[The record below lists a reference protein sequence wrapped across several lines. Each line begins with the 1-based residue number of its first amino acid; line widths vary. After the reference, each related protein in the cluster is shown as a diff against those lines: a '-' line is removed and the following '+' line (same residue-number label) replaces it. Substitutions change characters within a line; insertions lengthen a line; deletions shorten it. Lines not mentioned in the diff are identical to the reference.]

1 MFKIKTLFSFFILFP
16 LIVFGQFKKSD
27 IRLSS
32 DFVES
37 ILIDQRGIK
46 WIGTDEGL
54 NLITHSNIY
63 PFYSNISNKKGI
75 LNSEVHKI
83 KEVNDEDV
91 IIDINHALAG
101 KTLTFDIEI
110 IDIK

>member
-27 IRLSS
+27 IGLSS

-46 WIGTDEGL
+46 WIGTDEGFKFNNSFKYL
-54 NLITHSNIY
+54 
-63 PFYSNISNKKGI
+63 PI
-75 LNSEVHKI
+75 LLQYFK
-83 KEVNDEDV
+83 
-91 IIDINHALAG
+91 
-101 KTLTFDIEI
+101 
-110 IDIK
+110 

>member
-1 MFKIKTLFSFFILFP
+1 MRRKDMVSFENAWIKIEAWSELPTQFG
-16 LIVFGQFKKSD
+16 VF
-27 IRLSS
+27 
-32 DFVES
+32 
-37 ILIDQRGIK
+37 
-46 WIGTDEGL
+46 
-54 NLITHSNIY
+54 
-63 PFYSNISNKKGI
+63 
-75 LNSEVHKI
+75 KI